1 MDSNKILKRTGINNI
16 LLVIAILV
24 SIGFFFYGMINN
36 IIAEKDK
43 ELAIQETQ
51 KRLACEEH
59 SLSLMKQLQEKEM
72 QLTQARAEA
81 ALLKEQV
88 REKRNK

>member
-1 MDSNKILKRTGINNI
+1 M
-16 LLVIAILV
+16 VIAILV

-36 IIAEKDK
+36 IVAEKDK

-51 KRLACEEH
+51 KRVACEEH
-59 SLSLMKQLQEKEM
+59 SLSLMKQLQEKEV

-81 ALLKEQV
+81 TRLKEQTLG
-88 REKRNK
+88 KRRK